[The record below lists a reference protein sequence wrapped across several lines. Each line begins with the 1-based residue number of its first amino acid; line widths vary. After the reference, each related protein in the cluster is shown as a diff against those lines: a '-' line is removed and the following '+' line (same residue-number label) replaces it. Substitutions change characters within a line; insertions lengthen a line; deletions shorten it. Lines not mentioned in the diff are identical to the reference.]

1 MMHSLTAS
9 NALHKARKA
18 DDMGPPIHIDIIEEN
33 RTIAFLPTSLPT
45 NERKKSPHFRDL
57 FLFCFGQMAPG
68 PTPPPPGRGEGGR
81 WSCFASPRHRPI
93 LKDGTQNLKMG
104 SIDRA
109 RNLGRG

>member
-1 MMHSLTAS
+1 MHSLTAS

-18 DDMGPPIHIDIIEEN
+18 EICPPTHGDIIEEN

-68 PTPPPPGRGEGGR
+68 PTPTPSGAGRGGPVESLR
-81 WSCFASPRHRPI
+81 SSHYRVIPMNWDPPI
-93 LKDGTQNLKMG
+93 EL
-104 SIDRA
+104 SIWDP
-109 RNLGRG
+109 N